1 MGKIYIAPLEGIT
14 GHVFRQAYHTCINP
28 HIQKYFTP
36 FISPNQNRCMSGR
49 EKRDILPENN
59 KGIALIPQILTKDP
73 KRFLDTARELKEYGY
88 TEVNLNLGCP
98 SPTVTTKKK
107 GAGMLADLSELERF
121 LDAIFTNPPVEISI
135 KTRLGIEK
143 EEEWEPLLELYNRYP
158 VKELIVHA
166 RLLKDFYKGTP
177 RYGAFQLAMEKSVH
191 PLCYNGDIFTLEEYQ
206 RRQKDFALARESWQ
220 QSERLE
226 TNNAGDLT
234 VMLGRGILFHPWLSV
249 EIMEQPAYCDVS
261 ARAGQDY
268 RSSDLQPDEHNPY
281 TQPDFRA
288 FHDML
293 VEGYERELSGDS
305 QVIQKMKELWGYM
318 IADFPN
324 SEKTAKRIKKARNL
338 QEYKAAVA
346 KFF

>member
-59 KGIALIPQILTKDP
+59 KGITLIPQILTKDP

-206 RRQKDFALARESWQ
+206 RRQ
-220 QSERLE
+220 
-226 TNNAGDLT
+226 TGNLT
-234 VMLGRGILFHPWLSV
+234 VMLGRGILFHPSLSV
-249 EIMEQPAYCDVS
+249 EIMEQPAYC
-261 ARAGQDY
+261 
-268 RSSDLQPDEHNPY
+268 E
-281 TQPDFRA
+281 PDFRA

-346 KFF
+346 KLL